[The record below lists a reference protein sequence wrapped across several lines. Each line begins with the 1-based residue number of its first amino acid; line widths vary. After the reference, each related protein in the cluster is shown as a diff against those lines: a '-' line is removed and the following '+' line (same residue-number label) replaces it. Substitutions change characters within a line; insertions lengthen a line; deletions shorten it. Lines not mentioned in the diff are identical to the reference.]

1 MVSTENYIS
10 FEPLSYNSRP
20 NSYDNKRKYDFYEEN
35 TPRKILPALPVA
47 KKSRQLPQL
56 PIAKKKKLLPTIP
69 TITPAAKEQQ
79 KEPDKPEPDDYVL
92 EDYGP
97 EDYTTTDTEHSSA
110 TLDGLF
116 LNDLPHEMGEFFVSY
131 FFFQIFSLCLWGY
144 SFKD

>member
-20 NSYDNKRKYDFYEEN
+20 NVYDNKRKYDFYEEN

-69 TITPAAKEQQ
+69 TIIPAVNEQT
-79 KEPDKPEPDDYVL
+79 EPDTMTPDDYVL

-97 EDYTTTDTEHSSA
+97 DDYTTDTEHSSA
-110 TLDGLF
+110 TIDGLF
-116 LNDLPHEMGEFFVSY
+116 LNDLTQESSSIDGECLVL
-131 FFFQIFSLCLWGY
+131 FSLFLASYCLRL
-144 SFKD
+144 

>member
-20 NSYDNKRKYDFYEEN
+20 NAYDNKRKYDFYEEN

-69 TITPAAKEQQ
+69 TIIPATKDQT
-79 KEPDKPEPDDYVL
+79 EPEKQEPDDYVL
-92 EDYGP
+92 EDFGP
-97 EDYTTTDTEHSSA
+97 EDYTTDTEYSSA
-110 TLDGLF
+110 TTDGLF
-116 LNDLPHEMGEFFVSY
+116 LSDLLHETS
-131 FFFQIFSLCLWGY
+131 SLDGKSLVCCYGFLY
-144 SFKD
+144 SLRL

>member
-20 NSYDNKRKYDFYEEN
+20 NAYENQRKYDFYEEN

-69 TITPAAKEQQ
+69 TITPGKQREQQ
-79 KEPDKPEPDDYVL
+79 TEPDEINSNDCISEV
-92 EDYGP
+92 DYGP
-97 EDYTTTDTEHSSA
+97 EDYNTTVTEEQQHSSA
-110 TLDGLF
+110 T
-116 LNDLPHEMGEFFVSY
+116 NNEFFLDDLIQGSSSINGKR
-131 FFFQIFSLCLWGY
+131 FFSVFFS
-144 SFKD
+144 SFAS

>member
-20 NSYDNKRKYDFYEEN
+20 NVYDNKRKYDFYEEN
-35 TPRKILPALPVA
+35 TPRKMLPALPVA

-69 TITPAAKEQQ
+69 TIIPATVSEQ
-79 KEPDKPEPDDYVL
+79 KEPDKTEPDDYVL

-97 EDYTTTDTEHSSA
+97 DDDYEADTEHSSA
-110 TLDGLF
+110 TIDGLF
-116 LNDLPHEMGEFFVSY
+116 LNDLLHESSSIDGEFFRYFISLFTSY
-131 FFFQIFSLCLWGY
+131 SLRL
-144 SFKD
+144 